1 MCLRLSQDEG
11 STGPDRFANRRRVG
25 VVEQEKLI
33 RLLYII
39 YIQIEKEGQE
49 INPVPL

>member
-1 MCLRLSQDEG
+1 MCLRFSQDEG
-11 STGPDRFANRRRVG
+11 SIGPDRFANRRRVG
-25 VVEQEKLI
+25 VVERGKLI
-33 RLLYII
+33 RLLYRI